1 MDCAMA
7 GPRRMHTV
15 NSRDRQARGNAMKL
29 LSMIGIAAIFLT
41 APALAGTV
49 VKGWIIDGS
58 RASIRD
64 CTRQGGTVVHS
75 TSGQTHCYIYKH

>member
-1 MDCAMA
+1 
-7 GPRRMHTV
+7 
-15 NSRDRQARGNAMKL
+15 MKL
-29 LSMIGIAAIFLT
+29 LSTIGIAAVLLT
-41 APALAGTV
+41 VSANADTV
-49 VKGWIIDGS
+49 LKGWIIDGS